1 MTCTARRLS
10 CSLHIF
16 LFGLI
21 PTATAAAALEWTVST
36 GPYLEARS
44 TEHESDASLRAIC
57 RNAATVEL
65 RVGAQEQVGKG
76 EGEKV
81 ALTFKSD
88 GREAVVRG
96 LSKWSDDSE
105 MTGGTELVTEVKTSD
120 PLFSVLQTGKAVR
133 LSGSLA
139 KPAIWEAKGMAPS
152 VKKFLERC
160 RAR

>member
-1 MTCTARRLS
+1 
-10 CSLHIF
+10 
-16 LFGLI
+16 
-21 PTATAAAALEWTVST
+21 
-36 GPYLEARS
+36 
-44 TEHESDASLRAIC
+44 
-57 RNAATVEL
+57 
-65 RVGAQEQVGKG
+65 VGKG

-133 LSGSLA
+133 LSGSLEMFD
-139 KPAIWEAKGMAPS
+139 PG
-152 VKKFLERC
+152 V
-160 RAR
+160 